1 MLRRISFLRNLWLRY
16 RFRFAALAPAAR
28 RNLEA
33 PARLR
38 LTAPA
43 RSCSYVVVDVETTGF
58 DPDRDRV
65 VSIGALRVVEG
76 RIRLGDA
83 FHELV
88 NPDRPIPA
96 SSIRIHGIIPAMV
109 AGARPF
115 GEVFDDFL
123 HYLGPDV
130 VVAHHAVFDLQFLNG
145 AMKEKY
151 GFELQNLVLDTVPMC
166 REILF
171 RPGLRYPFG
180 IDLDSRQYSL
190 DNVAKVL
197 GIAISRRHS
206 ALGDSLATAMILQ
219 RVLARLEKGESGLL
233 RDLARVARVP

>member
-1 MLRRISFLRNLWLRY
+1 VPHRIAFLRNLWLRY

-28 RNLEA
+28 RNLEV

-38 LTAPA
+38 FTAPA
-43 RSCSYVVVDVETTGF
+43 RSCGYVVVDMETTGF
-58 DPDRDRV
+58 DPGRDGV
-65 VSIGALRVVEG
+65 VSIGALRVAEG
-76 RIRLGDA
+76 RIRLGDV
-83 FHELV
+83 FYELV
-88 NPDRPIPA
+88 DPGRPIPP
-96 SSIRIHGIIPAMV
+96 SSIRIHGIIPGMV
-109 AGARPF
+109 AGARTF

-123 HYLGPDV
+123 DYLGPDV
-130 VVAHHAVFDLQFLNG
+130 VVAHHAAFDLGFLNG
-145 AMKEKY
+145 AMREKY

-180 IDLDSRQYSL
+180 IDLDSRRYSL

-206 ALGDSLATAMILQ
+206 ALGDALATAMILQ
-219 RVLARLEKGESGLL
+219 RVLSRLERGGSGLL
-233 RDLARVARVP
+233 RDLAKVARVL

>member
-1 MLRRISFLRNLWLRY
+1 MRHRIAFLRNLWLRY

-33 PARLR
+33 QTRLR
-38 LTAPA
+38 FTAPA
-43 RSCSYVVVDVETTGF
+43 RSCSYVVVDMETTGF

-83 FHELV
+83 FYELV
-88 NPDRPIPA
+88 NPDRHIPP
-96 SSIRIHGIIPAMV
+96 SSIKIHGIIPDMV
-109 AGARPF
+109 AGARTF

-123 HYLGPDV
+123 RYLGSDV
-130 VVAHHAVFDLQFLNG
+130 VVAHHAAFDLQFLDG
-145 AMKEKY
+145 AMREEY

-180 IDLDSRQYSL
+180 IDLDSRRYSL

-197 GIAISRRHS
+197 GITISRRHS

-219 RVLARLEKGESGLL
+219 RALSRLEKGGSGLL
-233 RDLARVARVP
+233 RDLTRIARIR